1 MAAAK
6 VYFYTA
12 PPSYWP
18 TFVQPLL
25 RLLTV
30 SKEVERVVLVDLL
43 IITRKVP
50 VSCIF
55 IFTSTPFTHHSFTAP
70 LRTVLH
76 AVPRAIRRSHAS
88 EKEQDTA
95 PAECAEYGQLCSYY
109 A

>member
-12 PPSYWP
+12 PPSYWT
-18 TFVQPLL
+18 TFVHPLL

-55 IFTSTPFTHHSFTAP
+55 ISFHLDFVYSPFVHSTSSHRITRGSWSDQTI
-70 LRTVLH
+70 LH
-76 AVPRAIRRSHAS
+76 
-88 EKEQDTA
+88 K
-95 PAECAEYGQLCSYY
+95 
-109 A
+109 